1 MKTCSTAPN
10 TNVDNNRLAFR
21 ARNVMTIKKYLW
33 RIANIWGGGTRV
45 QNGSQVALFNRYSIE
60 CSYILQTNIKDA
72 YSVQPAPPYSM
83 NIVSVQPDHGLQ
95 WSLFSQ

>member
-33 RIANIWGGGTRV
+33 RIANIWGGGGGGTRV
-45 QNGSQVALFNRYSIE
+45 HTSNQYKRRI
-60 CSYILQTNIKDA
+60 
-72 YSVQPAPPYSM
+72 
-83 NIVSVQPDHGLQ
+83 
-95 WSLFSQ
+95 